1 MGERSM
7 SEELKQEAEQ
17 KEEQIEQQSEQ
28 KLSPVEQEALAQGW
42 VPKEEFQGEEHKW
55 VDAGEFIRRGE
66 LFTKIEHQSRELKE
80 VRKALQGFKEH
91 YTKVKETE
99 YNNALRALKSEFKT
113 ANREGD
119 FEKADKLELE
129 IETVE
134 KEAAVI
140 KQQVDVATEAQ
151 TIHPEFASWVERNNW
166 YQQQPHMKTFAD
178 IKGLEFAKLGL
189 TPSEVL
195 KKVEAEVRKE
205 FPTKFTNPNRERPG
219 AVEGSQSGR
228 VVRGS
233 SEGFQLTEQEERV
246 MNSFVKQGVMTKAE
260 YIKDLKS
267 VKGLK

>member
-1 MGERSM
+1 M
-7 SEELKQEAEQ
+7 SEELKQETKQ
-17 KEEQIEQQSEQ
+17 EEKQEEQQSEQ
-28 KLSPVEQEALAQGW
+28 KELSVVEQEALAQGW

-80 VRKALQGFKEH
+80 VRKALMGFKEH

-99 YNNALRALKSEFKT
+99 YNNALRALKSEYKT

-119 FEKADKLELE
+119 FEKADKLEIE

-151 TIHPEFASWVERNNW
+151 SIHPEFASWVGRNDW
-166 YQQQPHMKTFAD
+166 YQSQPHMKVYAD
-178 IKGLEFAKLGL
+178 TVGLQYASTDKD
-189 TPSEVL
+189 PVSVL
-195 KKVEAEVRKE
+195 KKVEAAVRKE
-205 FPTKFTNPNRERPG
+205 FPNKFTNPNRERSS
-219 AVEGSQSGR
+219 AVEGTQN
-228 VVRGS
+228 RGTTRS
-233 SEGFQLTEQEERV
+233 SADSFELTEQEERV
-246 MNSFVKQGVMTKAE
+246 MNSFVKQGIMTKAE